1 MTLPRLR
8 LGLLLAAAL
17 LAGNA
22 LAAKDAKDA
31 KADEDV
37 HRFAVIGNNAGNNA
51 GHSAGDGIDDRLRH
65 AIDEADDKSTAFIVV
80 TGIKGVKEACSDK
93 LYQQRRDMVAGS
105 RRPAIVV
112 PAASDWT
119 ECRNSAGRTNAIERL
134 NRIRELFYA
143 EPQSLGARKLP
154 LTRQAMSPRFRSYA
168 ENAHWSV
175 GKVLYAAL
183 NLPANNNHYLTEAG
197 RNSEYE
203 DRLVANRF
211 WLNRLFTI
219 AKRDKVEAIVLFAE
233 GDLKAL
239 SQPTGLRALLR
250 RAVPVPD
257 NDGFAET
264 RRQVLTL
271 AQKFPGKV
279 LLVDSAPLAK
289 GAKPAIEWRG
299 NLGHLSV
306 GQEEVEVAVDPAA
319 KALFKVGEIENDK
332 SEEKQDEKHDEKKE
346 GRAHPK
352 AVKSSSSEQKAV
364 RK

>member
-1 MTLPRLR
+1 MPFRPAHLR
-8 LGLLLAAAL
+8 LCALFAAAL
-17 LAGNA
+17 FTTGA
-22 LAAKDAKDA
+22 LSAKDAKDDD
-31 KADEDV
+31 DEA
-37 HRFAVIGNNAGNNA
+37 HRFAVIG
-51 GHSAGDGIDDRLRH
+51 HSFADGGEARLKK
-65 AIDEADDKSTAFIVV
+65 ALDKADDKSTAFVVV
-80 TGIKGVKEACSDK
+80 TGIKGAKEACSDK
-93 LYQQRRDMVAGS
+93 LYQQRRDLVGDA

-112 PAASDWT
+112 PASSDWT
-119 ECRNSAGRTNAIERL
+119 DCRNSAGRSNAIERL
-134 NRIRELFYA
+134 NRLRELFYA
-143 EPQSLGARKLP
+143 EPQSLGERKLP
-154 LTRQAMSPRFRSYA
+154 LTRQSMSPRFRSYA

-211 WLNRLFTI
+211 WLNRLFAI
-219 AKRDKVEAIVLFAE
+219 ARRDKLEAIVLFAE

-250 RAVPVPD
+250 RAVPD

-264 RRQVLTL
+264 RRQVLAL

-279 LLVDSAPLAK
+279 LLVDSAPLAR

-306 GQEEVEVAVDPAA
+306 GQDEVEVAVDPAG
-319 KALFKVGEIENDK
+319 KSLFKVD
-332 SEEKQDEKHDEKKE
+332 
-346 GRAHPK
+346 PK
-352 AVKSSSSEQKAV
+352 AIK
-364 RK
+364 

>member
-1 MTLPRLR
+1 MRLTRPR
-8 LGLLLAAAL
+8 LGLLVAAAL
-17 LAGNA
+17 LTGSA
-22 LAAKDAKDA
+22 LAAKDAK
-31 KADEDV
+31 EDDGA
-37 HRFAVIGNNAGNNA
+37 HRFAVIGNNAGRDA
-51 GHSAGDGIDDRLRH
+51 GQRAGDGIDARLKQ
-65 AIDEADDKSTAFIVV
+65 AIDEADDKSTAFLVV

-93 LYQQRRDMVAGS
+93 LYQQRREVISNA

-134 NRIRELFYA
+134 SRIRELFYA
-143 EPQSLGARKLP
+143 EPQSQGARKLP
-154 LTRQAMSPRFRSYA
+154 LTRQSASPRFRSYA

-175 GKVLYAAL
+175 GKVLYAVL

-211 WLNRLFTI
+211 WLNRLFAI
-219 AKRDKVEAIVLFAE
+219 AKRDKAEAIVLFAE

-271 AQKFPGKV
+271 AQKFRGKV

-306 GQEEVEVAVDPAA
+306 GQEEIQVTVDPAA
-319 KALFKVGEIENDK
+319 KALFRIGELDDAGDK
-332 SEEKQDEKHDEKKE
+332 AKGEKPEKQEKPD
-346 GRAHPK
+346 GGSHPK
-352 AVKSSSSEQKAV
+352 AVKQALK
-364 RK
+364 

>member
-1 MTLPRLR
+1 MRRPCLR
-8 LGLLLAAAL
+8 LGVLLAAVLVSSA
-17 LAGNA
+17 A
-22 LAAKDAKDA
+22 LAAKDARDA
-31 KADEDV
+31 KDDDEAY
-37 HRFAVIGNNAGNNA
+37 RFAVIGHGIADGGEAHLKNA
-51 GHSAGDGIDDRLRH
+51 L
-65 AIDEADDKSTAFIVV
+65 DEADDKSTAFVVV
-80 TGIKGVKEACSDK
+80 TGIKSGKEACGDK
-93 LYQQRRDMVAGS
+93 LYQQRRELVGDA

-119 ECRNSAGRTNAIERL
+119 ECRNTAGRTNAIERL
-134 NRIRELFYA
+134 NRLRELFYA
-143 EPQSLGARKLP
+143 EPQSLGAHKLP
-154 LTRQAMSPRFRSYA
+154 LTRQSMSPRFRSYA

-211 WLNRLFTI
+211 WLNRLFAI
-219 AKRDKVEAIVLFAE
+219 ARRDKLEAIVLFAE

-250 RAVPVPD
+250 RAVPD

-264 RRQVLTL
+264 RRQVLAL

-306 GQEEVEVAVDPAA
+306 GQDEVEVAVDPAG
-319 KALFKVGEIENDK
+319 KALFRVADVDDAGEK
-332 SEEKQDEKHDEKKE
+332 ARQEKPDEV
-346 GRAHPK
+346 RHPK
-352 AVKSSSSEQKAV
+352 AVK
-364 RK
+364 

>member
-1 MTLPRLR
+1 MRLTRPR
-8 LGLLLAAAL
+8 LGLLVAAAL
-17 LAGNA
+17 LTGSA
-22 LAAKDAKDA
+22 LAARDAK
-31 KADEDV
+31 EDDGA
-37 HRFAVIGNNAGNNA
+37 HRFAVIGNNAGRDA
-51 GHSAGDGIDDRLRH
+51 GQRAGDGIDARLKQ
-65 AIDEADDKSTAFIVV
+65 AIDEADDKSTAFLVV

-93 LYQQRRDMVAGS
+93 LYQQRREVISNA

-154 LTRQAMSPRFRSYA
+154 LTRQSASPRFRSYA

-175 GKVLYAAL
+175 GKVLYAVL

-211 WLNRLFTI
+211 WLNRLFAI
-219 AKRDKVEAIVLFAE
+219 AKRDKAAAIVLFAE

-271 AQKFPGKV
+271 AQKFRGKV

-306 GQEEVEVAVDPAA
+306 GQEEIQVTVDPAA
-319 KALFKVGEIENDK
+319 KALFRIGELDDAGDK
-332 SEEKQDEKHDEKKE
+332 AKGEKPEKQEKPD
-346 GRAHPK
+346 GGSHPK
-352 AVKSSSSEQKAV
+352 AVKQALK
-364 RK
+364 

>member
-1 MTLPRLR
+1 MPVTHRR
-8 LGLLLAAAL
+8 LGVLLTAILF
-17 LAGNA
+17 AGSA
-22 LAAKDAKDA
+22 LAAKSTKDA
-31 KADEDV
+31 KADDDT
-37 HRFAVIGNNAGNNA
+37 HRFAVIG
-51 GHSAGDGIDDRLRH
+51 HSLGDGGGERLKQAIDD
-65 AIDEADDKSTAFIVV
+65 ADDKSTAFVVV
-80 TGIKGVKEACSDK
+80 TGIKGAKEACSDK
-93 LYQQRRDMVAGS
+93 LYQQRRELVADA

-112 PAASDWT
+112 PTASDWT

-154 LTRQAMSPRFRSYA
+154 LTRQSMSPRFRSYA

-211 WLNRLFTI
+211 WLNRLFAI
-219 AKRDKVEAIVLFAE
+219 AKRDKLEAIVLFAE

-250 RAVPVPD
+250 RAVPD

-264 RRQVLTL
+264 RRQVLAL

-306 GQEEVEVAVDPAA
+306 GKEEIEVTVDPAR
-319 KALFKVGEIENDK
+319 KALFKVGDAEPEK
-332 SEEKQDEKHDEKKE
+332 EEEP
-346 GRAHPK
+346 RHPK
-352 AVKSSSSEQKAV
+352 AIK
-364 RK
+364 

>member
-1 MTLPRLR
+1 MRLTRPR
-8 LGLLLAAAL
+8 LGLLVAAAL
-17 LAGNA
+17 LTGSA
-22 LAAKDAKDA
+22 LAAKDAK
-31 KADEDV
+31 EDDGA
-37 HRFAVIGNNAGNNA
+37 HRFAVIGNNAGRDA
-51 GHSAGDGIDDRLRH
+51 GQRAGDGIDARLKQ
-65 AIDEADDKSTAFIVV
+65 AIDEADDKSTAFLVV

-93 LYQQRRDMVAGS
+93 LYQQRREVISNA

-154 LTRQAMSPRFRSYA
+154 LTRQSASPRFRSYA

-175 GKVLYAAL
+175 GKVLYAVL

-211 WLNRLFTI
+211 WLNRLFAI
-219 AKRDKVEAIVLFAE
+219 AKRDKAEAIVLFAE

-271 AQKFPGKV
+271 AQKFRGKV

-306 GQEEVEVAVDPAA
+306 GQEEIQVTVDPAA
-319 KALFKVGEIENDK
+319 KALFRIGELDDAGDK
-332 SEEKQDEKHDEKKE
+332 AKGEKPEKQEKPD
-346 GRAHPK
+346 GGSHPK
-352 AVKSSSSEQKAV
+352 AVKQALK
-364 RK
+364 

>member
-1 MTLPRLR
+1 MRLTRPR
-8 LGLLLAAAL
+8 LGLLVAAAL
-17 LAGNA
+17 LTGSA
-22 LAAKDAKDA
+22 LAAKDAK
-31 KADEDV
+31 EDDGA
-37 HRFAVIGNNAGNNA
+37 HRFAVIGNNAGRDA
-51 GHSAGDGIDDRLRH
+51 GQRAGDGIDARLKQ
-65 AIDEADDKSTAFIVV
+65 AIDEADDKSTAFLVV

-93 LYQQRRDMVAGS
+93 LYQQRREVISNA

-154 LTRQAMSPRFRSYA
+154 LTRQSMSPRFRSYA

-175 GKVLYAAL
+175 GKVLYAVL

-211 WLNRLFTI
+211 WLNRLFAI
-219 AKRDKVEAIVLFAE
+219 AKRDKAEAIVLFAE

-264 RRQVLTL
+264 RRQVLAL

-306 GQEEVEVAVDPAA
+306 GQEEIQVTVDPAA
-319 KALFKVGEIENDK
+319 KALFRIGELDDAGDK
-332 SEEKQDEKHDEKKE
+332 AKGEKPEKQEKPD
-346 GRAHPK
+346 GGSHPK
-352 AVKSSSSEQKAV
+352 AVKQALK
-364 RK
+364 

>member
-1 MTLPRLR
+1 MPPTVPSLAARLR
-8 LGLLLAAAL
+8 LGVLLAAAL
-17 LAGNA
+17 LSAGA
-22 LAAKDAKDA
+22 LAAKDTRDA
-31 KADEDV
+31 QDEEA
-37 HRFAVIGNNAGNNA
+37 HRFAVV
-51 GHSAGDGIDDRLRH
+51 GHSPADGDESRFRH
-65 AIDEADDKSTAFIVV
+65 ALEAADDKSTAFVVV
-80 TGIKGVKEACSDK
+80 TGIKGAKEACSDK
-93 LYQQRRDMVAGS
+93 LYQQRRELIGDA
-105 RRPAIVV
+105 RRPTVVV

-119 ECRNSAGRTNAIERL
+119 DCRNSAGRSNAIERL
-134 NRIRELFYA
+134 NRLRELFYG
-143 EPQSLGARKLP
+143 EPKTLGARKLP
-154 LTRQAMSPRFRSYA
+154 LTRQSMSPRFRSYA

-175 GKVLYAAL
+175 GKVLYATL

-211 WLNRLFTI
+211 WLNRLFAI
-219 AKRDKVEAIVLFAE
+219 ARRDRLEAIVLFAE

-250 RAVPVPD
+250 RAVPD

-264 RRQVLTL
+264 RRLVLSL

-306 GQEEVEVAVDPAA
+306 GQREIEVAVDPAA
-319 KALFKVGEIENDK
+319 KALFRVDEGSEAGDK
-332 SEEKQDEKHDEKKE
+332 AGPEKQDKQEKQEEK
-346 GRAHPK
+346 RHPK
-352 AVKSSSSEQKAV
+352 AIK
-364 RK
+364 